1 MKSFL
6 LRNRDYRP
14 IGLDIGHS
22 SIKMIQ
28 LAANNGSI
36 SVVAAEKINFEP
48 DINGDS
54 TKRREFIVSSIRKLM
69 SSGRFKGSDVI
80 SSLQNEQLRITS
92 IRLSQSQTEGIDD
105 ILKKEVANRFNLDA
119 QKDSINYILAGNVR
133 QGDEIMNEF
142 ILFAADNRTINEHIE
157 TLEAA
162 KLRPAGIEP
171 VPYALFRSFERM
183 LRRVEDKEQA
193 EVFIDIGSVSSTVV
207 FSRAG
212 EISLVK
218 HIPIGT
224 EQINQEIAGRLG
236 LSDFEA
242 ENLRNR
248 MVKFSREA
256 SNENISAQPLEEK
269 TAAVCMDDMNTT
281 ARQVASDAINTV
293 AERLAKEILLCFRY
307 YTVTFRG
314 KRVQR
319 AVFAGGGAYEDSLL
333 SILKQQL
340 TVDIEV
346 AQPLLNMDM
355 TQSRFESDRRAAN
368 CEWAV
373 AVGLGLK
380 GCELRPKDGKKKLQ
394 V

>member
-6 LRNRDYRP
+6 LRNREYRP

-36 SVVAAEKINFEP
+36 GVVAAEKINFEP
-48 DINGDS
+48 DINGDEK
-54 TKRREFIVSSIRKLM
+54 KRRDFIVSSIRKHIAT
-69 SSGRFKGSDVI
+69 GRFKGSDVI

-119 QKDSINYILAGNVR
+119 EKDSINYILAGNVR

-142 ILFAADNRTINEHIE
+142 ILFAADSRTIKEHIE
-157 TLEAA
+157 ILEAA
-162 KLRPAGIEP
+162 KLRPASIEP
-171 VPYALFRSFERM
+171 VPYALFRSFERL
-183 LRRVEDKEQA
+183 LRREEDKEQA
-193 EVFIDIGSVSSTVV
+193 EVFIDIGSSSSTVV

-212 EISLVK
+212 EIGLVK

-224 EQINQEIAGRLG
+224 MQINREISSRLG

-242 ENLRNR
+242 ESLRNR
-248 MVKFSREA
+248 MTRFSRQA
-256 SNENISAQPLEEK
+256 ANEESAVVLLEQK
-269 TAAVCMDDMNTT
+269 AAAVCMDDMNTT
-281 ARQVASDAINTV
+281 ARQVASEAVNTV

-319 AVFAGGGAYEDSLL
+319 AVFTGGGAYEDSLL
-333 SILKQQL
+333 GILRQQL
-340 TVDIEV
+340 SVDIEV
-346 AQPLLNMDM
+346 AEPLLNIDM
-355 TQSRFESDRRAAN
+355 RQSRFESDRRAAN

-380 GCELRPKDGKKKLQ
+380 GCDVLWKDEKKKSRI
-394 V
+394 